1 MTDDEYREK
10 VYQVAMKISKAC
22 DGEDSGTVLCAF
34 AVAGAQAV
42 IGVAE
47 PNELPPQQ
55 VIDAFV
61 DDLKEWTARY
71 VGFSLSKKMEAL
83 HQKKSSRATE
93 H

>member
-1 MTDDEYREK
+1 MTDEEYREK
-10 VYQVAMKISKAC
+10 VYRVAIKIAKAC

-34 AVAGAQAV
+34 AVAAAQAV

-47 PNELPPQQ
+47 PREMPPKD
-55 VIDAFV
+55 VIKAFV
-61 DDLKEWTARY
+61 HDLEVWTARY
-71 VGFSLSKKMEAL
+71 IGFELSQKEEAM

>member
-10 VYQVAMKISKAC
+10 VYRVAMKISKAC

-42 IGVAE
+42 MGVSE
-47 PNELPPQQ
+47 PNGMSPKD
-55 VIDAFV
+55 VIQAFIN
-61 DDLKEWTARY
+61 DLEVWTARY
-71 VGFSLSKKMEAL
+71 IGFNLNQKMEAM
-83 HQKKSSRATE
+83 QEKKDSRATE